1 MSSGLASSKCGCGFG
16 RATNRNQW
24 RVAFADLIIVA
35 DGIAVSG
42 PALFAHLAGFVY
54 CPLLLGRLVSVM
66 ECPAL

>member
-16 RATNRNQW
+16 CATNKNQW
-24 RVAFADLIIVA
+24 WVAFADLIVA
-35 DGIAVSG
+35 DGIAVLG